1 VLFKLAGLHGGAE
14 VFLCWR
20 VWKAMVGLLGLV
32 IYVRGMS
39 GVVFVSESDSEEHGA
54 T

>member
-1 VLFKLAGLHGGAE
+1 
-14 VFLCWR
+14 
-20 VWKAMVGLLGLV
+20 V

-54 T
+54 A